1 MAKNIN
7 FENENLGVL
16 ESHLIPYG
24 SAIEDGDLVEICLQ
38 VYAKEDKP
46 LTVKELVKV
55 CHNELKDFV
64 DDGVEDITVA
74 VHRLMNKATLVS
86 PGYIQRRPDDNGET
100 TFQITDKG
108 YAYLW
113 DKNLHRHEK
122 NIFDRYG
129 KIIALNKK
137 LNDPD
142 REIEAHDLYALTL
155 LAIQKLNGAA
165 ETATDIREVLENWVT
180 PTGINAEIVESEQ
193 EKKSPLNRFQR
204 KFHNIFSSHNLLNK
218 EGLIS
223 YINDGK
229 KPATW
234 AVTTKGKALLMKRS
248 IKERRNLNLQMQAAQ
263 VAHGMRDHLNV
274 LAVVRP
280 YEHLA
285 KTKEEQETVEKF
297 LGFIASAIERD
308 QRLVE
313 AIQETLA
320 NPSTAKQVKRKP

>member
-1 MAKNIN
+1 MAKNID

-16 ESHLIPYG
+16 ESHLIPYS
-24 SAIEDGDLVEICLQ
+24 SALDDGDLVEICLQ
-38 VYAKEDKP
+38 VYAKEEKP
-46 LTVKELVKV
+46 LTLKELVKV

-86 PGYIQRRPDDNGET
+86 PGYIQRRPDANGET

-113 DKNLHRHEK
+113 DKNLQRHEK

-129 KIIALNKK
+129 KIISLNKK

-142 REIEAHDLYALTL
+142 REIEGHDLYALTL
-155 LAIQKLNGAA
+155 LAIQKLNGTA
-165 ETATDIREVLENWVT
+165 ETASDIREVLETWVT

-218 EGLIS
+218 EGLIV
-223 YINDGK
+223 YNDEGK
-229 KPATW
+229 KTPSW

-248 IKERRNLNLQMQAAQ
+248 LKERRNLNLQMQAAA
-263 VAHGMRDHLNV
+263 VAHGIRDHLNV

-285 KTKEEQETVEKF
+285 KTKEEQEAVEKF
-297 LGFIASAIERD
+297 LGFIATAIERD
-308 QRLVE
+308 QKMVQT
-313 AIQETLA
+313 IQETLTT
-320 NPSTAKQVKRKP
+320 PTSSKTKRKP